1 MKPGKVCRL
10 DIACAVLHNIAIKR
24 NEPLVENDQDDHHD
38 DQPQFHLLMDN
49 RMDGEYVLTL
59 LNPFLLKNHV

>member
-10 DIACAVLHNIAIKR
+10 VIACAVLHNIARKR

-38 DQPQFHLLMDN
+38 DQPQIPPFN
-49 RMDGEYVLTL
+49 GQQDGRGIRSHFAES
-59 LNPFLLKNHV
+59 FFA